1 MYVDAGQSA
10 SGNDSTPHA
19 IQGTEPVLTVFHPEG
34 GSARIMFHPN
44 ELEGNFDVIH
54 AR

>member
-1 MYVDAGQSA
+1 MYVYAGQTA
-10 SGNDSTPHA
+10 SVKDSTPHA

-34 GSARIMFHPN
+34 GSARIMFHPS

-54 AR
+54 GR